1 MSKNGTRSTRRS
13 SEQWEVLLAEQARS
27 GLSQEAFC
35 RLHGLGYSTFC
46 VWRARCAKRA
56 AGRKK
61 RMSVAPR
68 AAFIELPSFA
78 PSVPTVATMGN
89 DTAVHVELELGNGLV
104 LRIGLPSIGRR

>member
-1 MSKNGTRSTRRS
+1 MSKNGTRATRRS
-13 SEQWEVLLAEQARS
+13 SEQWEALLAEQARS

-46 VWRARCAKRA
+46 VWRARRAKRA
-56 AGRKK
+56 AGRKQ

-78 PSVPTVATMGN
+78 PTVPTVATMGN
-89 DTAVHVELELGNGLV
+89 DTAVHVELELGHGLV
-104 LRIGLPSIGRR
+104 LRIGRR